1 MAFTHISIPLFDT
14 AVQIEE
20 RYNEQQLADLN
31 IAAENLAIE
40 ERSLRAHFSRDA
52 MAEAMPP
59 TA

>member
-1 MAFTHISIPLFDT
+1 MALTHISIPLFDT

-20 RYNEQQLADLN
+20 RYNEQQLTDLN

-40 ERSLRAHFSRDA
+40 ERSHLVHFSRKA
-52 MAEAMPP
+52 MIEAMPP

>member
-1 MAFTHISIPLFDT
+1 MPFTHISIPLFD
-14 AVQIEE
+14 AAAQIEE

-40 ERSLRAHFSRDA
+40 ERSQRDHFSRNA